1 MTKPFYIICKFF
13 SDICFKFRCQLI
25 YGAGKHKV
33 LPYYQAQLITNIKKP
48 VVRIKASAPYA
59 DHVKIGK
66 PAVFQKSSGLFFT
79 SSSQKMLLRNIIG
92 SHCKKGFSIYFMGK
106 AFPILIFFALH
117 GHSPKTDPLFP
128 GVFHI
133 SFIQKLRL
141 YLVQRLISKS
151 VGPPELRIFNNQL
164 ALSLC

>member
-1 MTKPFYIICKFF
+1 MVTKSFYIICKFF
-13 SDICFKFRCQLI
+13 SDICLKFRRKLI
-25 YGAGKHKV
+25 YRAGKHKI
-33 LPYYQAQLITNIKKP
+33 LPHYQTKLITDIKEP
-48 VVRIKASAPYA
+48 VVRIKASAPYT
-59 DHVKIGK
+59 DHIKIRK
-66 PAVFQKSSGLFFT
+66 LTVFQKLSCLFFT
-79 SSSQKMLLRNIIG
+79 SSQKMLFRNIISAHG
-92 SHCKKGFSIYFMGK
+92 KKGFSIDLMGK
-106 AFPILIFFALH
+106 AFPILVFFALH

-164 ALSLC
+164 TLSLC